1 MGSVTHGFT
10 PLLPGAWAST
20 WTLSPEQDASEVQKT
35 PRLAE
40 TPMPYSVSS
49 QDIPVPAPET
59 PNSKALGYDAGP
71 ERSAHIDDDDSDAIS
86 FEDDDSSVL
95 SEDFYS
101 FISHE
106 DTDTTLPSSVMSMSP
121 TKELGSS
128 EGLLGPLEFSGS
140 HFDYSQIGSS
150 LRILAEANVLAP
162 DAIPPAPEAPV
173 VPDTAPSTTAPST
186 DATVALEMAALAL
199 GRSLPNLSACGQQ
212 LTTCGSPRIGTAT
225 RSLSGASSGYEG
237 DSASAHSD
245 DSDINYRDTG
255 VATLSFAPSVG
266 NAAHPRDRS
275 GWEARPRSSSLQD
288 RSRAWRG
295 DDSSLHAQHSALVL
309 EQPDGDNPWTLFLDP
324 TLTAT
329 EDEAVSRSSV
339 VSLSRASSF
348 APQGDRVSVTSVLT
362 FTSVA
367 SLRFTPSGDPYI
379 TSTPIVPQRIAP
391 QQETYFPVYDL
402 PAPLGPPFVESGPS
416 TVTVNPIDESIRSR
430 NFLQKTK
437 ILCSKLKKL
446 ITLKAKKE
454 RKAPDAPFIHRTIL
468 SNDRFDPS
476 MTPPFQRFPQMTSPS
491 FSSVERPSTFRRS
504 AKTSSPSVALSY
516 TPEYTA
522 DASRYQIEAQVFFAS
537 VCCKFLLKSSPDE

>member
-1 MGSVTHGFT
+1 
-10 PLLPGAWAST
+10 
-20 WTLSPEQDASEVQKT
+20 
-35 PRLAE
+35 
-40 TPMPYSVSS
+40 
-49 QDIPVPAPET
+49 
-59 PNSKALGYDAGP
+59 
-71 ERSAHIDDDDSDAIS
+71 
-86 FEDDDSSVL
+86 
-95 SEDFYS
+95 
-101 FISHE
+101 
-106 DTDTTLPSSVMSMSP
+106 MSP

-150 LRILAEANVLAP
+150 SHMLAETGVLAA
-162 DAIPPAPEAPV
+162 DAIPPAHEAPAE
-173 VPDTAPSTTAPST
+173 PDTAPSTA
-186 DATVALEMAALAL
+186 DATALDAAARAAHAHAL

-212 LTTCGSPRIGTAT
+212 LTACGSPRIGAAT
-225 RSLSGASSGYEG
+225 RSLSGASSGYEC

-255 VATLSFAPSVG
+255 VATLSFGPSAG
-266 NAAHPRDRS
+266 SAAHPRNRS
-275 GWEARPRSSSLQD
+275 GWEARSRGSSRED
-288 RSRAWRG
+288 RTRAWRG

-329 EDEAVSRSSV
+329 EDEAVSHSSV
-339 VSLSRASSF
+339 ASLSRASSF
-348 APQGDRVSVTSVLT
+348 APQGDRVSVSSVLT

-379 TSTPIVPQRIAP
+379 TSTPIVPQRIVP
-391 QQETYFPVYDL
+391 PRETYSPVYDI
-402 PAPLGPPFVESGPS
+402 PARLGSAFVESGPS
-416 TVTVNPIDESIRSR
+416 AMTVNHINESIHSK
-430 NFLQKTK
+430 NFLQKTRN
-437 ILCSKLKKL
+437 LCSKLKKL

-522 DASRYQIEAQVFFAS
+522 GRSMQTSDEKLSYEYHSKPKTPQDIRSRRRFSLPAFAATS
-537 VCCKFLLKSSPDE
+537 SSSSPTNNVGPAPPTRRRKISSILSSERRTMR